1 MIEYTLHIIC
11 GKHRFRINKEYKD
24 NHNYNETEIMIQML
38 EKSKYLIQDLPVSA
52 TILDSEYIEEE
63 EI

>member
-11 GKHRFRINKEYKD
+11 GKYRFRINKEYKD

-38 EKSKYLIQDLPVSA
+38 EKSKSLIQDLPVSA

>member
-11 GKHRFRINKEYKD
+11 GKRRFRINKEYKD
-24 NHNYNETEIMIQML
+24 NHNYNEAEIMIQML
-38 EKSKYLIQDLPVSA
+38 EKSKSLIQDLPVSA

>member
-11 GKHRFRINKEYKD
+11 GKYRFRINKKYED

-38 EKSKYLIQDLPVSA
+38 EKSKSLIQDLPISA
-52 TILDSEYIEEE
+52 TMLDSEYIEDE